1 MMTARPN
8 ADHLPGQFLMT
19 SATLTDADL
28 DDDPVFRL
36 LLSGRARTAQEAER
50 IYLDNALPEVL
61 ALLASPLSDDELARH
76 PLVVMYRTHGSRGWE
91 DSLL

>member
-1 MMTARPN
+1 MMTVRMN
-8 ADHLPGQFLMT
+8 SDHLLGPFLMT

-28 DDDPVFRL
+28 DADPVFRL
-36 LLSGRARTAQEAER
+36 LLSGRARTAGEAER
-50 IYLDNALPEVL
+50 IYLDDALPEVL

-76 PLVVMYRTHGSRGWE
+76 PLVVLYRTHGSRGWE